1 MNDAIQALLPAPAM
15 QNLHDPSGIGHAD
28 TLDPHVP
35 LSVRVGPY
43 LEIAE
48 GDIIDL
54 YCDDALAFNYTVKRE
69 DLTPGFVNFV
79 VLPLDQTFIHE
90 SSITLFY
97 EVTKPIGGQKNTS
110 TPAVVPVKLTLP
122 GGTDTNPATPWENE
136 RLATPKVFPEG
147 IITSPEGVTVEIAA
161 YMNMFVGD
169 RIALSWH
176 GEIIRTEITDA
187 QQVGQPLVV
196 PISKEIIERA
206 GDSDMLEVRYEIR
219 DIVNNWSR
227 WSLPTY
233 VTVEVGESTLPA
245 PITPQ
250 APGMELDLDH
260 LAGAD
265 VQVLVIAHPDI
276 RPGDELVLSVERS
289 TAEGMALET
298 YTASKT
304 IPAAGSF
311 YEFVVP
317 NAQFQP
323 IAQGRARLNYRVRK
337 TSGEALRSKSL
348 QLKIIGQP
356 MALPLPRVPVA
367 EQNGGVLDPTSL
379 NVRVEVPVYYFMA
392 EGNDVHLYWM
402 GKTESGANVMF
413 DELKTVAAGAAGL
426 PMDFF
431 IPNDKVSIL
440 AGGSVA
446 IHYTVNTFS
455 RAFFTS
461 PSLMLPVSAQ
471 QSAPLPL
478 PSIREAEND
487 ILDPAKAP
495 NGATVVIAASANL
508 RVGEKV
514 VVRWD
519 GPKGS
524 DMKEQVVTADQAGK
538 EVSLV
543 FAKALVT
550 VNDGQTVEVHYSVT
564 RLSGVV
570 QDSAKLAVRIL
581 SASLDLPAPTMDTV
595 GPDGVLR
602 PSLIAG
608 PDAIARASYR
618 GMAAGDVARVRWVG
632 KTTFDGEP
640 QTVGSSTH
648 LKFNIPKRFIEES
661 AGGLATVSYFVT
673 RNGAESESQ
682 TLQLTVR
689 EGMVLDTSPVALRG
703 KIYLIP
709 GRLDVLPTFGN
720 GTTVKRSATGG
731 RPPYTYT
738 SSNPAVAVV
747 NSAGLTSVRDNGTTT
762 ITVTD
767 ASGESKGYVVTVSG
781 VVNCVGVGSGNLSQ
795 VLAAAARANSRIPT
809 VQELV
814 EIYNAYGGRWPLG
827 NGNYWS
833 TTVAKNVFGAKWYYI
848 KNLNTGKDFM
858 LIHTSASLGVA
869 IR

>member
-54 YCDDALAFNYTVKRE
+54 FCDDALAFNYTVKRE
-69 DLTPGFVNFV
+69 DLTPGFFNFV
-79 VLPLDQTFIHE
+79 VLPLDQKFIHE
-90 SSITLFY
+90 ANITLFY

-110 TPAVVPVKLTLP
+110 TPTVVPVKLTLP

-136 RLATPKVFPEG
+136 RLATPKVFPQG
-147 IITSPEGVTVEIAA
+147 VITSPEGVTVEIAA

-187 QQVGQPLVV
+187 QQVGQPLVI

-233 VTVEVGESTLPA
+233 VAVEAGESTLPA
-245 PITPQ
+245 PLTPQ
-250 APGMELDLDH
+250 APGMELDLDQ

-265 VQVLVIAHPDI
+265 VQVLVIANPAI

-289 TAEGMALET
+289 TAEGIALET

-323 IAQGRARLNYRVRK
+323 IAQGRARLHYRVRK
-337 TSGEALRSKSL
+337 ASGQALRSKSL

-367 EQNGGVLDPTSL
+367 EQNGGVLDPTSR

-413 DELKTVAAGAAGL
+413 DELKTVAAGAAGM

-431 IPNDKVSIL
+431 IPDDKVSIL

-461 PSLMLPVSAQ
+461 PSLMLPVSAN

-478 PSIREAEND
+478 PSILEAENNT
-487 ILDPAKAP
+487 LDPANAP

-508 RVGEKV
+508 RQGDTVKV
-514 VVRWD
+514 SWN

-524 DMKEQVVTADQAGK
+524 DQKEKAITQDDAGK
-538 EVSLV
+538 VLAVV
-543 FAKALVT
+543 FASALVDA
-550 VNDGQTVEVHYSVT
+550 NDGHTVAVSYQVIRANGTTQDSDVYSV
-564 RLSGVV
+564 RVM
-570 QDSAKLAVRIL
+570 
-581 SASLDLPAPTMDTV
+581 SASVLPAPTMDTV
-595 GPDGVLR
+595 QEDGVVN
-602 PSLIAG
+602 PGLI
-608 PDAIARASYR
+608 PDAGATVRVRYEMRNDDRVKVIWEGASRHETAEQAASSGAELVFQLPKALITASAGRQALLGYQVSRASNVR
-618 GMAAGDVARVRWVG
+618 DSERRTLRVQN
-632 KTTFDGEP
+632 P
-640 QTVGSSTH
+640 LS
-648 LKFNIPKRFIEES
+648 
-661 AGGLATVSYFVT
+661 
-673 RNGAESESQ
+673 
-682 TLQLTVR
+682 
-689 EGMVLDTSPVALRG
+689 LDTSPVSLDG
-703 KIYLIP
+703 KVYLVP
-709 GRLDVLPTFGN
+709 ARPDALPTMPG
-720 GTTVKRSATGG
+720 GTTVQRQASGG
-731 RPPYTYT
+731 TAPYAYT
-738 SSNPAVAVV
+738 SADPLVAHVSEV
-747 NSAGLTSVRDNGTTT
+747 GMVSVRGKGTTT
-762 ITVTD
+762 ITVADAAGQRLSYAVTVTGVIHCIDLGKGKFGD
-767 ASGESKGYVVTVSG
+767 AS
-781 VVNCVGVGSGNLSQ
+781 
-795 VLAAAARANSRIPT
+795 ARAASNQARLPSI
-809 VQELV
+809 QELR
-814 EIYNAYGGRWPLG
+814 EIHGMWAGNWPLVKDLYWSSTLAKLSPFGKTYYQKSLG
-827 NGNYWS
+827 NGIELDGYTYS
-833 TTVAKNVFGAKWYYI
+833 MIPAVG
-848 KNLNTGKDFM
+848 
-858 LIHTSASLGVA
+858 

>member
-1 MNDAIQALLPAPAM
+1 MNDAIRALLPAPAM

-28 TLDPHVP
+28 TLDPQVP

-54 YCDDALAFNYTVKRE
+54 FCDDALAFNYTVKRE
-69 DLTPGFVNFV
+69 DLSPGFFNFV
-79 VLPLDQTFIHE
+79 VLPLDQKFIHE
-90 SSITLFY
+90 TNITLFY

-110 TPAVVPVKLTLP
+110 TPAVVPVKLTIP

-187 QQVGQPLVV
+187 QQVGQPLVIPV
-196 PISKEIIERA
+196 SKEIIERA

-233 VTVEVGESTLPA
+233 VAVEAGESTLPA

-250 APGMELDLDH
+250 APGMELDLDQ

-276 RPGDELVLSVERS
+276 RPGDELVLSMERS

-304 IPAAGSF
+304 IPGAGSF

-323 IAQGRARLNYRVRK
+323 IAQGRARLYYKVTK
-337 TSGEALRSKSL
+337 AAGVTLRSKSL

-356 MALPLPRVPVA
+356 MELPLPRVPVA
-367 EQNGGVLDPTSL
+367 EQNGGVLDPASL

-413 DELKTVAAGAAGL
+413 DELKTVAAGAAGM

-431 IPNDKVSIL
+431 IPDDKVSL
-440 AGGSVA
+440 LTGGSVA

-461 PSLMLPVSAQ
+461 PSLMLPVSAN
-471 QSAPLPL
+471 QSGPLPL
-478 PSIREAEND
+478 PTILEAEND
-487 ILDPAKAP
+487 ILDPANAP
-495 NGATVVIAASANL
+495 NGATVVIADSANL
-508 RVGEKV
+508 RQGDTVNLS
-514 VVRWD
+514 WN
-519 GPKGS
+519 GPNGS
-524 DMKEQVVTADQAGK
+524 DQKEKSITQDDAGK
-538 EVSLV
+538 ALSVV
-543 FAKALVT
+543 FARALVDA
-550 VNDGQTVEVHYSVT
+550 NDGQTVAVSYQVIRANGTSQDSEVYSV
-564 RLSGVV
+564 RVM
-570 QDSAKLAVRIL
+570 
-581 SASLDLPAPTMDTV
+581 SASVLPAPTMDTV
-595 GPDGVLR
+595 QEDGVVN
-602 PSLIAG
+602 PGLIPEAG
-608 PDAIARASYR
+608 ATVRARYEVR
-618 GMAAGDVARVRWVG
+618 AGDRVKVIWEGASRFETAEQEATGGTELV
-632 KTTFDGEP
+632 F
-640 QTVGSSTH
+640 Q
-648 LKFNIPKRFIEES
+648 LPKALITAS
-661 AGGLATVSYFVT
+661 AGAQATLSYQVSRGGNV
-673 RNGAESESQ
+673 RDSERR
-682 TLQLTVR
+682 TLRVQNPLS
-689 EGMVLDTSPVALRG
+689 LDTSPVTLGG
-703 KIYLIP
+703 KVYLVP
-709 GRLDVLPTFGN
+709 SRPDALPTMPG
-720 GTTVKRSATGG
+720 GTTVQRQASGG
-731 RPPYTYT
+731 TAPYTYT
-738 SSNPAVAVV
+738 SADPRVAQV
-747 NSAGLTSVRDNGTTT
+747 SEAGLVSVRGKGTTT
-762 ITVTD
+762 ITVAD
-767 ASGESKGYVVTVSG
+767 AAGQSLSYAVTVTG
-781 VVNCVGVGSGNLSQ
+781 VIHCIELGKGNFGQAGAQAGNNQARLPSIQELREIHGMWAANWPLVKDLYWSSTLAKLSPFGKTYYQKALGSGM
-795 VLAAAARANSRIPT
+795 
-809 VQELV
+809 ELDGYTYSV
-814 EIYNAYGGRWPLG
+814 I
-827 NGNYWS
+827 
-833 TTVAKNVFGAKWYYI
+833 
-848 KNLNTGKDFM
+848 
-858 LIHTSASLGVA
+858 SAIG